1 MEAGAVVA
9 DDGGGDGGP
18 DAEAE
23 AEIEDAQEERAPLDE
38 ERAGAVL
45 EAGGRGGGGCGAFGE
60 C

>member
-1 MEAGAVVA
+1 MVA

-38 ERAGAVL
+38 EGAGAVL
-45 EAGGRGGGGCGAFGE
+45 EAGGRGGCAAGRLASAE
-60 C
+60 